1 MYRGDTHAT
10 YRGDRENAVFASS
23 LGMTGF
29 FASDNGQLASDASRG
44 LRFCVHH
51 HQPMLQE
58 VKIRLSAADL
68 QVLDAQVAAAGANRS
83 QFIRDRVLSTALVKL
98 TPTDYHRL
106 VADSCAFMRGDLNP
120 RHVETLIA
128 YVITRLDQH
137 SKQTATSDQP
147 VA

>member
-1 MYRGDTHAT
+1 MVARP
-10 YRGDRENAVFASS
+10 
-23 LGMTGF
+23 
-29 FASDNGQLASDASRG
+29 
-44 LRFCVHH
+44 H

-58 VKIRLSAADL
+58 VKIRLSPADL
-68 QVLDAQVAAAGANRS
+68 QVLDAQAAATGTSRS
-83 QFIRDRVLSTALVKL
+83 ALIRDRVLSTALVKL
-98 TPTDYHRL
+98 TPVDYHRL

>member
-1 MYRGDTHAT
+1 MVARP
-10 YRGDRENAVFASS
+10 
-23 LGMTGF
+23 
-29 FASDNGQLASDASRG
+29 
-44 LRFCVHH
+44 H
-51 HQPMLQE
+51 HQSMLQE
-58 VKIRLSAADL
+58 VKIRLSTADL
-68 QVLDAQVAAAGANRS
+68 QALDARVAAAGANRS
-83 QFIRDRVLSTALVKL
+83 AFIRDRVLSAALVKL

>member
-1 MYRGDTHAT
+1 
-10 YRGDRENAVFASS
+10 
-23 LGMTGF
+23 
-29 FASDNGQLASDASRG
+29 
-44 LRFCVHH
+44 
-51 HQPMLQE
+51 MLQE
-58 VKIRLSAADL
+58 VKIRLSPADL
-68 QVLDAQVAAAGANRS
+68 QVLDEQAGIINTSRS
-83 QFIRDRVLSTALVKL
+83 ALIRDRVLSAPLVKL